1 MNVLPRVQTGRLQSS
16 KLTQTNQRDCRWSI
30 SELQILVAA
39 IKLLRLKLG
48 KFVLAENQIVDGE
61 RCQSFLR
68 LMNTTFYIKLTQYC
82 QLCSTILLYLYHHH
96 IAAEVVTSYKEFI
109 NHKSL
114 LSLSTL
120 TSDIKTGLTFDRS
133 SVYSFTNNKM

>member
-1 MNVLPRVQTGRLQSS
+1 M
-16 KLTQTNQRDCRWSI
+16 
-30 SELQILVAA
+30 AA

-48 KFVLAENQIVDGE
+48 KFVLAENQIGDGE

-82 QLCSTILLYLYHHH
+82 QLCSTIPILLYLYHHH

-120 TSDIKTGLTFDRS
+120 TSDIKTGLTFDGS